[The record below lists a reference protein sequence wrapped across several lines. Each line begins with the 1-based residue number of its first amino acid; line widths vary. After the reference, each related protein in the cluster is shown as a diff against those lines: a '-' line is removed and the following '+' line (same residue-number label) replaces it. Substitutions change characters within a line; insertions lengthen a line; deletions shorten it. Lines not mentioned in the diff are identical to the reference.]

1 MDPGVI
7 EIELKSAW
15 PIVNEVEVDMVPE
28 TAEMVQ
34 VPSPELV
41 ATPYVPTEF
50 PITATFTSEELQ
62 FTMEVTSC
70 VLPSV

>member
-1 MDPGVI
+1 
-7 EIELKSAW
+7 
-15 PIVNEVEVDMVPE
+15 MVPE

-62 FTMEVTSC
+62 SLWKLRFACYRPCRS
-70 VLPSV
+70 LGLRISA